1 MNYIEWVLQRGAEL
15 WRAREETLK
24 KRLSLVPEGTAQKK
38 AAEAQLSEEEAAAQD
53 AEMSG
58 GAETVAEAADDPVET
73 AAVRLGQKLGLGATQ
88 EDDGSERETAFSAD
102 LAGTAAANAALL
114 RAREAES
121 ADNASDWIRKL
132 LSADGRDG
140 ASAAAAR
147 GKNDFSLAQ
156 EQEVRETESFSL
168 SLERDAL
175 RYDGGFLFYRE
186 RGGRM
191 NLAPMRYKD
200 YVWPHNPETYTISFK
215 RQVAVAK
222 VPFGRYGMQDLGMS
236 YRVMEGEGVF
246 AGKGA
251 YDEFKKLASVFYQ
264 GGPGLLIHP
273 VWQAS
278 QAYFVLLELAQQPLE
293 NYVRYRFAFWETSP
307 LDTSLIRVSGGSG
320 SAGTGTKTASSYYTV
335 KRGDT
340 LWGIANTHG
349 VTLTALL
356 NVNPQIKNPN
366 RIAVGERVT
375 LP

>member
-1 MNYIEWVLQRGAEL
+1 MNYIEWALQRGAEL

-38 AAEAQLSEEEAAAQD
+38 AAEAQ
-53 AEMSG
+53 MSG

-168 SLERDAL
+168 SLERDAR
-175 RYDGGFLFYRE
+175 RYDGGFLFY
-186 RGGRM
+186 
-191 NLAPMRYKD
+191 
-200 YVWPHNPETYTISFK
+200 
-215 RQVAVAK
+215 
-222 VPFGRYGMQDLGMS
+222 
-236 YRVMEGEGVF
+236 
-246 AGKGA
+246 
-251 YDEFKKLASVFYQ
+251 
-264 GGPGLLIHP
+264 
-273 VWQAS
+273 
-278 QAYFVLLELAQQPLE
+278 
-293 NYVRYRFAFWETSP
+293 
-307 LDTSLIRVSGGSG
+307 
-320 SAGTGTKTASSYYTV
+320 
-335 KRGDT
+335 
-340 LWGIANTHG
+340 
-349 VTLTALL
+349 
-356 NVNPQIKNPN
+356 
-366 RIAVGERVT
+366 
-375 LP
+375 

>member
-1 MNYIEWVLQRGAEL
+1 MDTLLYAGSFDPVTRGHMDVIRRAAALCPEL
-15 WRAREETLK
+15 VVAVMHNPEKHGFLPVPMRVELLKTACRGLNNVRVIAHGGLLIDCAHEVGAKAVIRGLRPLGDFESEYQMAQVNKRLGGVETLLMTTSDDCASISSSIV
-24 KRLSLVPEGTAQKK
+24 RQVAAFGGDISPLVPEGTAQKK

-168 SLERDAL
+168 SLERDAR
-175 RYDGGFLFYRE
+175 RYDGGFLFY
-186 RGGRM
+186 
-191 NLAPMRYKD
+191 
-200 YVWPHNPETYTISFK
+200 
-215 RQVAVAK
+215 
-222 VPFGRYGMQDLGMS
+222 
-236 YRVMEGEGVF
+236 
-246 AGKGA
+246 
-251 YDEFKKLASVFYQ
+251 
-264 GGPGLLIHP
+264 
-273 VWQAS
+273 
-278 QAYFVLLELAQQPLE
+278 
-293 NYVRYRFAFWETSP
+293 
-307 LDTSLIRVSGGSG
+307 
-320 SAGTGTKTASSYYTV
+320 
-335 KRGDT
+335 
-340 LWGIANTHG
+340 
-349 VTLTALL
+349 
-356 NVNPQIKNPN
+356 
-366 RIAVGERVT
+366 
-375 LP
+375 